1 MILPNELNTIC
12 LGVAKELVSRLPLP
26 LSKELLPVPTQMKH
40 FISAEGGSSSTTLLD
55 ELSKTECCECKG
67 KMLQKLPI
75 FRVDR
80 FLDIFK
86 VVFDSVMLDVVFLL
100 SCFLG
105 CSSLLSSL
113 SFFFPNKFRKN
124 CINYERKLQPTQ
136 FQVLFKTFDHQFESK
151 KGKILIFFLPTLA
164 GFETRINVVHT
175 PPTTKQGEFFALPLW
190 VKWYFNRKVDDNEQN
205 FFSYFTKIV
214 QQQCLEYHQ
223 DWRKSSCTLVKF
235 SILTSFSIRLPKWKS
250 LWPTKKKGT
259 LLPKTTTTKTRY
271 FC

>member
-1 MILPNELNTIC
+1 MILPTELNTSC
-12 LGVAKELVSRLPLP
+12 LGVAKELVSRLPFSKALLP
-26 LSKELLPVPTQMKH
+26 LPTQMKH

-151 KGKILIFFLPTLA
+151 KGKILIFFCRLWRVVKTESTLC
-164 GFETRINVVHT
+164 I
-175 PPTTKQGEFFALPLW
+175 PPRPPSKG
-190 VKWYFNRKVDDNEQN
+190 
-205 FFSYFTKIV
+205 
-214 QQQCLEYHQ
+214 
-223 DWRKSSCTLVKF
+223 
-235 SILTSFSIRLPKWKS
+235 SFSRCH
-250 LWPTKKKGT
+250 
-259 LLPKTTTTKTRY
+259 Y
-271 FC
+271 E